1 MTALKKYVLAAL
13 SAPASAFA
21 LTVALLCALHGEPA
35 ASASGGDAA
44 PPKPAVET
52 PVLDMSLYDSVMQ
65 ARNPFPVQI
74 PAGFRNPFKDGSGIN
89 PAGGRPPGAGMTA
102 AQITRG
108 APPASTVAQAPA
120 GPLDADG
127 RPLKPFAERYKDWQ
141 RKVRDL
147 DRQNAQLPE
156 GVARAALPPS
166 KTVYSVTELDA
177 FGLSGD
183 GGVWLHGNADG
194 RSFTATP
201 GTHFY
206 DATFKGVDDEKQAV
220 FETDGGHTFKLPLL
234 SDTKR

>member
-1 MTALKKYVLAAL
+1 MTALKRFVLAAL

-21 LTVALLCALHGEPA
+21 LTVVLLCALHGEPA
-35 ASASGGDAA
+35 VSASGDAG
-44 PPKPAVET
+44 PPKAAVET

-74 PAGFRNPFKDGSGIN
+74 AAGFRNPFRDGAGIN
-89 PAGGRPPGAGMTA
+89 PPNGHPPALGMPA
-102 AQITRG
+102 VQITRG
-108 APPASTVAQAPA
+108 APPASTAPQAPV

-127 RPLKPFAERYKDWQ
+127 HPLKPFAERYKDWQ

-147 DRQNAQLPE
+147 DRQNAQLAE
-156 GVARAALPPS
+156 GAARATLPPS

-177 FGLSGD
+177 FGLSGE

-201 GTHFY
+201 GTRFY

-220 FETDGGHTFKLPLL
+220 FETDGGRTLKLPLA